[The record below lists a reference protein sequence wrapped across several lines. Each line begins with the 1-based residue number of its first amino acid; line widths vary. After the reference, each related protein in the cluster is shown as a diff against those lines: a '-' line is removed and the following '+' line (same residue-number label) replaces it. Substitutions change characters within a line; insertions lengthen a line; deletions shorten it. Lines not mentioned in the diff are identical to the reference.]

1 MKEDLLAM
9 AREMTDNFLAMA
21 RELLG
26 AEAWRELAVN
36 GALLAG
42 ALLVALIVHRLMYSA
57 ASRVA
62 RRTRGTVD
70 NALVTHSRRPG
81 RAILTVIALF
91 LVVPNLNIPAD
102 TIASVKHLLT
112 LAMTASVG
120 WLAIGLTGVI
130 TEVITARYDI
140 TAADNL
146 EAREMHTRARVVRRV
161 LVAVIVVVTACLILM
176 SIPSIRQIGVTLF
189 ASAGVAGLVIG
200 MAARPALSNLIAGL
214 QLAMTQPIRID
225 DVVIVENEWG
235 WIEEIRSTFVVVR
248 IWDLRRLVV
257 PLSYFLE
264 HPFQNWTRTTS
275 DILGTVFLY
284 ADYSVPVG
292 AVREE
297 LHRVLQTSELW
308 DRKVWGLQ
316 VTDANEH
323 TVELRA
329 LMSATTSGRAW
340 DLRCYVREAMLDFL
354 QREHPQSLPR
364 VRAELHR
371 HADPKDRSAAAG
383 G

>member
-1 MKEDLLAM
+1 MDENLVAAKDKL
-9 AREMTDNFLAMA
+9 LAMA

-26 AEAWRELAVN
+26 AEAWRELAIN
-36 GALLAG
+36 GGLVIG
-42 ALLVALIVHRLMYSA
+42 AILVAHIVHRVAYTA
-57 ASRVA
+57 A
-62 RRTRGTVD
+62 RRMAGRTTGITD
-70 NALVTHSRRPG
+70 NALVTHSRRPA
-81 RAILTVIALF
+81 RAIFMVFALF
-91 LVVPNLNIPAD
+91 LIVPNLGIPVD
-102 TIASVKHLLT
+102 TTASIQHLLS
-112 LAMTASVG
+112 LALTAAVG
-120 WLAIGLTGVI
+120 WLAIGMTGVI

-146 EAREMHTRARVVRRV
+146 EARQMHTRARVIRRI
-161 LVAVIVVVTACLILM
+161 LVAVIMVITMSIMLM

-200 MAARPALSNLIAGL
+200 MAARPALSNLIAGV

-235 WIEEIRSTFVVVR
+235 WVEEIRSTYVVVR

-264 HPFQNWTRTTS
+264 HPFQNWTRQTS

-284 ADYSVPVG
+284 ADYTVPVG

-297 LHRVLQTSELW
+297 LHRVLQTSDLW
-308 DRKVWGLQ
+308 DKKVWGLQ
-316 VTDANEH
+316 VTDAKEN

-329 LMSATTSGRAW
+329 LMSAATSGRAW

-354 QREHPQSLPR
+354 QREYPESLPR
-364 VRAELHR
+364 VRAELDR
-371 HADPKDRSAAAG
+371 RREQSGKDSGSLAS
-383 G
+383 

>member
-1 MKEDLLAM
+1 MDENLVAAKDKL
-9 AREMTDNFLAMA
+9 LAMA

-26 AEAWRELAVN
+26 AEAWRELAIN
-36 GALLAG
+36 GGLVIG
-42 ALLVALIVHRLMYSA
+42 AILVAHIVHRVAYTA
-57 ASRVA
+57 A
-62 RRTRGTVD
+62 RRMAGRTTGITD
-70 NALVTHSRRPG
+70 NALVTHSRRPA
-81 RAILTVIALF
+81 RAIFMVFALF
-91 LVVPNLNIPAD
+91 LIVPNLGIPAE
-102 TIASVKHLLT
+102 TVASIRHLLT
-112 LAMTASVG
+112 LALTAAVG
-120 WLAIGLTGVI
+120 WLAIGMTGVI

-146 EAREMHTRARVVRRV
+146 EARQMHTRARVIRRV
-161 LVAVIVVVTACLILM
+161 LVAVIMVITMSIMLM

-200 MAARPALSNLIAGL
+200 MAARPALSNLIAGV

-235 WIEEIRSTFVVVR
+235 WIEEIRSTYVVVR

-264 HPFQNWTRTTS
+264 HPFQNWTRQTS

-284 ADYSVPVG
+284 ADYTVPVG

-297 LHRVLQTSELW
+297 LHRVLQTSDLW
-308 DRKVWGLQ
+308 DKKVWGLQ
-316 VTDANEH
+316 VTDAKEN

-329 LMSATTSGRAW
+329 LMSAATSGRAW

-354 QREHPQSLPR
+354 QREYPESLPR
-364 VRAELHR
+364 VRAEL
-371 HADPKDRSAAAG
+371 DRPREQSGNDSGSLAS
-383 G
+383 